1 MSPEG
6 PCKDKELAEGVAR
19 NDHACVATFFGAYHA
34 GVFRFML
41 CLTGN
46 RHDAEDLAQD
56 SLLRAK
62 SKIKSFRGDAALKTW
77 IHQVAYHTYT
87 HWNRSR
93 RRHEPLPLQ
102 VAGKDRSFTAVDD
115 GQTLLAA
122 LVKLG
127 PAYAHPFVLQEVSG
141 HTVEEI
147 ARILDIPEGTVKSR
161 LHTARQRMR
170 ALLGP
175 EENYHA

>member
-1 MSPEG
+1 MSPDG
-6 PCKDKELAEGVAR
+6 RCKDKELAEGVAR
-19 NDHACVATFFGAYHA
+19 NDRACLAAFFGVYHA

-56 SLLRAK
+56 SLLQAK
-62 SKIKSFRGDAALKTW
+62 TKIKSFRGDAALKTW
-77 IHQVAYHTYT
+77 VHQVAYHTFT
-87 HWNRSR
+87 HWNRGR
-93 RRHEPLPLQ
+93 PRHEALPPQL
-102 VAGKDRSFTAVDD
+102 AGHDRSFTAVDD

-122 LVKLG
+122 LIKLG
-127 PAYAHPFVLQEVSG
+127 PAFAYPFVLQEVCG
-141 HTVEEI
+141 HSVEEI
-147 ARILDIPEGTVKSR
+147 ARILDLPKGTVKSR